1 MIEGERGGER
11 VWDALHPNAL
21 QIEKSTAYREN
32 SLEVRGTRGEMR
44 GARGVGR
51 EARGESYVLCR
62 VTGEVGARVEREVLF
77 SINEIHR
84 IHFSCSTCINP
95 ILMVWKFPNELVLN
109 TEYSI
114 LITVP

>member
-62 VTGEVGARVEREVLF
+62 VTGEVGARVEREVL
-77 SINEIHR
+77 HGKPR
-84 IHFSCSTCINP
+84 HFSCSA
-95 ILMVWKFPNELVLN
+95 F
-109 TEYSI
+109 SI
-114 LITVP
+114 SSSRRRQTGSTARSRTVSAS

>member
-62 VTGEVGARVEREVLF
+62 VTGEVGARVEREVQ
-77 SINEIHR
+77 
-84 IHFSCSTCINP
+84 NP
-95 ILMVWKFPNELVLN
+95 LTSSGP
-109 TEYSI
+109 
-114 LITVP
+114 